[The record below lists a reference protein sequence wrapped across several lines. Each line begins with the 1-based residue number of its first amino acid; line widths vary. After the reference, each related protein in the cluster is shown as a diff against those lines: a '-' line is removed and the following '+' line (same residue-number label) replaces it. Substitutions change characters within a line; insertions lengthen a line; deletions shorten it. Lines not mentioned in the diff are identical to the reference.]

1 LSTIE
6 KDAKNIG
13 KDTLKATKDA
23 MKTSSTA
30 STAALSA
37 MDTAINTAETEITT
51 LLGSDSGKKKCEK
64 AVAKLHKSGKTIV
77 KKQGKETTKA
87 AKTATKELTTSTK
100 TAVKTQKTAAK
111 TYKDGIKT
119 GTKAIIGDTPAN
131 PYPIFVSTS
140 NYDYKS
146 VTANLEVSTV
156 TVTRIADGAT
166 STCQLMPAYETSA
179 SGCSY
184 TAFDELWFDY
194 ICTMSAFS
202 YKGTTIDC
210 TADDVR
216 PSVSCYNAKKSEIS
230 STVSA
235 AIAASTTVTCLA
247 ADTAGNV
254 VCTDSATNRQT
265 TTASSGSSV
274 TVTLVTATAN
284 DGTTTTTEVAYSTC
298 AAPITTEGTTKG
310 DVVCALE
317 APTTDADATKDIR
330 QTTTNVNGVMYKTCL
345 IEGANESNVTDC
357 TALNNA
363 NITSTNSST
372 NYWVEN
378 TSAGV
383 FV

>member
-1 LSTIE
+1 MSTIE

-194 ICTMSAFS
+194 ICTMSTFT
-202 YKGTTIDC
+202 YKGSAIDC
-210 TADDVR
+210 TSDDVR

-230 STVSA
+230 STVAA

-274 TVTLVTATAN
+274 TVTLVTTTAD
-284 DGTTTTTEVAYSTC
+284 DGTTTETEEAYSTC
-298 AAPITTEGTTKG
+298 AAPITTAGSTLG
-310 DVVCALE
+310 DVVCALV
-317 APTTDADATKDIR
+317 APTTDADATVDIR
-330 QTTTNVNGVMYKTCL
+330 ETTTNANGIMYKTC
-345 IEGANESNVTDC
+345 IAEGANATDVTDC
-357 TALNNA
+357 TALNNG

-372 NYWVEN
+372 LYWVEN